1 MNKTIIAGFAA
12 ILAGSSV
19 NAAPITFDDLTDLNF
34 IPNGY
39 AGLSWNNMASLN
51 AVTYDTNPS
60 GYFVGLVSPE
70 FVAFNAA
77 GNPASFGL
85 EPSFLVNSFYLTAAW
100 NDDLDVLIEGLLDVT
115 PVVSTSIQ
123 IDSTL
128 KSLITLNW
136 SGIDEVR
143 LTSSGGVDN
152 PNFDGIGPHFAMDNL
167 VINSEFQEVPEAGTW
182 FAGATVALIGGAT
195 YLRRRR

>member
-1 MNKTIIAGFAA
+1 MNKTIIAGFTA

-19 NAAPITFDDLTDLNF
+19 NAALITFDDFTDGDF

-39 AGLSWNNMASLN
+39 AGLSWNNMSSLN

-70 FVAFNAA
+70 FVAYNAY
-77 GNPASFGL
+77 GTPASFGL
-85 EPSFLVNSFYLTAAW
+85 EPGLVVNSFYLTAAW
-100 NDDLDVLIEGLLDVT
+100 SDDLDVLIEGLLDGS

-128 KSLITLNW
+128 QSLVTLNW

-143 LTSSGGVDN
+143 LTTSGGVDN
-152 PNFDGIGPHFAMDNL
+152 PNFSGNGTHFALDNL
-167 VINSEFQEVPEAGTW
+167 VVNSEFQEVPEAGTW
-182 FAGATVALIGGAT
+182 LAGAAVALIGGAT

>member
-19 NAAPITFDDLTDLNF
+19 NAALITFDDLTADP
-34 IPNGY
+34 IPNAY
-39 AGLSWNNMASLN
+39 AGLSWNNFSALN
-51 AVTYDTNPS
+51 ATTFSGNPS
-60 GYFVGLVSPE
+60 GYLVGLVSPD
-70 FVAFNAA
+70 FVAYNPF
-77 GNPASFGL
+77 GTPASFGM
-85 EPSFLVNSFYLTAAW
+85 EPGFVVNSFYLTAAW
-100 NDDLDVLIEGLLDVT
+100 NDDLDVLIEGLLDGT

-123 IDSTL
+123 IDSTIQ
-128 KSLITLNW
+128 SLVTLNW

-143 LTSSGGVDN
+143 LITSGGVDN
-152 PNFDGIGPHFAMDNL
+152 PSFSGGGTHFTMDNL

>member
-12 ILAGSSV
+12 ILAGGSV
-19 NAAPITFDDLTDLNF
+19 NAALITFDDLTDFNP

-39 AGLSWNNMASLN
+39 AGLSWNNFYTLN
-51 AVTYDTNPS
+51 ATTYSNPS
-60 GYFVGLVSPE
+60 GYKEGLVSP
-70 FVAFNAA
+70 AFIAYN
-77 GNPASFGL
+77 GFGTPASFGA
-85 EPSFLVNSFYLTAAW
+85 EPGFVVNSFYLTAAW
-100 NDDLDVLIEGLLDVT
+100 SDDLDVLIEGLLDGS

-123 IDSTL
+123 IDSTIQ
-128 KSLITLNW
+128 SLVTLNW

-143 LTSSGGVDN
+143 LITSGGVAN
-152 PNFDGIGPHFAMDNL
+152 PNFPLSGTHFAMDNL

-182 FAGATVALIGGAT
+182 FAGAAVALVGGAT